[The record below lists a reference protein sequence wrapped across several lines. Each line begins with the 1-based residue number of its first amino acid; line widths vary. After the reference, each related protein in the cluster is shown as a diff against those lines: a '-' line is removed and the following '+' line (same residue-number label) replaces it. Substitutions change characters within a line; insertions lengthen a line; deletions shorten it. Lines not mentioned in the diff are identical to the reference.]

1 VRGAQQLCTILHS
14 RKLFYTEMELEGGDS
29 TMACTRIIKFFL
41 NMVLLLLQ
49 SREIIEINEK

>member
-1 VRGAQQLCTILHS
+1 
-14 RKLFYTEMELEGGDS
+14 MELEGGDS